1 MSHKIAIAGAG
12 IGGLAAATALR
23 ADGHEVI
30 VLERATEFTPLGA
43 GLSVWPNGSHALR
56 ALGLNEVVDS
66 AGVPRGDGGIRRASD
81 GSLIAASNTEELEAR
96 YGAPLALVH
105 RGDLQH
111 ALLEAAGPKTVRF
124 GATVTG
130 VDESGSATLA
140 GGETLEA
147 DLIVGADGIRS
158 VVREQL
164 LGDGEPTASGYV
176 AYRSVVDWPA
186 DVPAGEYWGRGE
198 VFGIAPLSRGRVYW
212 YAAFGVADDV
222 GEDPQ
227 EQLDR
232 LRERYASWTAPI
244 PSILATTETGKL
256 LRHEL
261 LGRDPI
267 DRWGRGRVTLLGDAA
282 HPMLPFLG
290 QGACCALE
298 DALALAEALGG
309 DNGGVEGALRAYE
322 AERTSRAAGLV
333 KGSRAAGRVAM
344 ASSSVGTRLRNL
356 AVRAMPDR
364 MRMRQFDRVVAP
376 ARRAPTRPK

>member
-1 MSHKIAIAGAG
+1 MTHKVVIVGAG
-12 IGGLAAATALR
+12 IGGLAAASALR
-23 ADGHEVI
+23 ADGHEVT
-30 VLERATEFTPLGA
+30 VLERAVEFTPLGA

-56 ALGLNEVVDS
+56 ALGLDEVVDA

-124 GATVTG
+124 GATVAG
-130 VDESGSATLA
+130 VDESGSVTLA
-140 GGETLEA
+140 DGETLEA
-147 DLIVGADGIRS
+147 DVIVGADGIRS
-158 VVREQL
+158 VVRERL
-164 LGDGEPTASGYV
+164 LGDGEPIASGYV
-176 AYRSVVDWPA
+176 AYRSVVDWPD
-186 DVPAGEYWGRGE
+186 DVPAVKSDEGKD
-198 VFGIAPLSRGRVYW
+198 AN
-212 YAAFGVADDV
+212 
-222 GEDPQ
+222 

-232 LRERYASWTAPI
+232 LRERYVSWAAPI
-244 PSILATTETGKL
+244 PRILAATQNAKL

-267 DRWGRGRVTLLGDAA
+267 DRWGIGRVTLLGDAA

-298 DALALAEALGG
+298 DAVALRGALGEAG
-309 DNGGVEGALRAYE
+309 DNGGVEAELRSYE

-344 ASSSVGTRLRNL
+344 ANSFLGTRLRNL
-356 AVRAMPDR
+356 AVGAMPDR
-364 MRMRQFDRVVAP
+364 MRMRQFDRVVATRG
-376 ARRAPTRPK
+376 AMATRPM